1 MSKLEDLTHQ
11 IQQDYRDLSLLSLL
25 FYQYEEKY
33 GQIDDDSPIWG
44 LIEDA
49 IKFAVYES
57 SKEMVSNHD

>member
-11 IQQDYRDLSLLSLL
+11 IQQDYRDLSLVASV
-25 FYQYEEKY
+25 FHRYEESY
-33 GQIDDDSPIWG
+33 GEIADDSPIWG

-49 IKFAVYES
+49 IKFAVHES